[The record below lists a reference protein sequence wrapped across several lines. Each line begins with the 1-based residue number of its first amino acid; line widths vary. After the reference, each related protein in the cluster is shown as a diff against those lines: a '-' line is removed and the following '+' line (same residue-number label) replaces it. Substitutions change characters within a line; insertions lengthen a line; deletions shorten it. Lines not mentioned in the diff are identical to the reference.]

1 MRHRQV
7 PQILAFECI
16 ISLTFRKFFK
26 TSLIFLNGAFLVQ
39 ESFYPVAEMV
49 LEFVQL
55 GVQVVYGKMVDI
67 AFGGCHSFILLH
79 GRCSSVALDLAKC
92 IKARFRITP
101 AIEATCDDVV
111 RLITC
116 CSNHGI

>member
-1 MRHRQV
+1 MEPFWSRNLFIR
-7 PQILAFECI
+7 
-16 ISLTFRKFFK
+16 
-26 TSLIFLNGAFLVQ
+26 
-39 ESFYPVAEMV
+39 VAEMV

-67 AFGGCHSFILLH
+67 AFGGWDSFILLH
-79 GRCSSVALDLAKC
+79 GRCSSFALDLAKG

-116 CSNHGI
+116 CSNHAI